1 MSSARIISAYEKEVS
16 IKRWRP
22 LGFYPFNGAVSAND
36 SAVDAVDAGLD
47 VGKDGIPRLD
57 EGSDAVGFQLVGDS
71 LEVDAQLSERERRP
85 HAQQERLW
93 DPDRLSAE
101 DLESFTSIF
110 PADLMEKVYE
120 VIVECDY
127 DLDRAYKEVCFG
139 GINERS

>member
-1 MSSARIISAYEKEVS
+1 MK
-16 IKRWRP
+16 
-22 LGFYPFNGAVSAND
+22 PF
-36 SAVDAVDAGLD
+36 
-47 VGKDGIPRLD
+47 
-57 EGSDAVGFQLVGDS
+57 
-71 LEVDAQLSERERRP
+71 DAQLSERERRP

-139 GINERS
+139 GIDECS